1 MRKTTRFG
9 QNTRLKSVLGVSC
22 LETLWTKFR
31 WELGPMFVS
40 PSGLFAVA
48 QELNNSGFVLLQ
60 TDRSISKAFTFFFF
74 FCSINKI
81 RYSSFVNFQKYI
93 VFHGFYL
100 TSLLKTVIWC
110 YLGLTDHKALLL
122 MLKLGSVAPRQLS
135 STNVANVC
143 SGQVCQAWVWFCC
156 RLAPRICLRL
166 LRFSSF

>member
-1 MRKTTRFG
+1 MCR
-9 QNTRLKSVLGVSC
+9 V

-40 PSGLFAVA
+40 PSGSFAVA

-122 MLKLGSVAPRQLS
+122 MLKLGSVAPSQLFLHRCGQCLFRPGLS
-135 STNVANVC
+135 SVSLVLLSSC
-143 SGQVCQAWVWFCC
+143 SKDLSPATYVF
-156 RLAPRICLRL
+156 L
-166 LRFSSF
+166 LLKSHKSK